1 MRVGGPMVR
10 GRKKVLSAA
19 AIFPGLFLLA
29 WGAWLGAASNW
40 AWNANAASGADL
52 KTAWS
57 PAVAQAGMFFFI
69 VGLLGAAIF
78 VEDID
83 IFVRLFLLIIAFV
96 ALLLVLAGS
105 TTIFG

>member
-1 MRVGGPMVR
+1 MMM
-10 GRKKVLSAA
+10 GRKKMLIAA
-19 AIFPGLFLLA
+19 AIILGLFLLA
-29 WGAWLGAASNW
+29 LGAWLRDASNL
-40 AWNANAASGADL
+40 ASNANTASGADL
-52 KTAWS
+52 KNAWS